1 MGGVGP
7 PPPARQSTVLVT
19 GAAGTLGTALVGR
32 LVDSGWHVFAADL
45 PGSGVEEMA
54 GNSVTP
60 VSVDLTEPS
69 SVRAMAETVTATT
82 DGLDGVVN
90 AAATID
96 VGPLVEV
103 PEKVVEGMLAVNVM
117 GAVRVTQSLFP
128 LVLGRRGRIVNI
140 SSDTGN
146 RPPAPFNGA
155 YSLSKHALEAYTHG
169 LRRELALLGI
179 RVVMV
184 RPGPFGS
191 SGRVGARYRA
201 AAERS
206 THFAEALRRL
216 GGREAPRGATEH
228 GVAVRDTSRPDPRT
242 DAVARLVETALTSPR
257 PRTVYTVGTRGKRA
271 AVEMLPMRLADAV
284 YRHRLSS

>member
-1 MGGVGP
+1 M
-7 PPPARQSTVLVT
+7 LVT
-19 GAAGTLGTALVGR
+19 GAAGTLGSALVDR
-32 LVDSGWHVFAADL
+32 LADAGWSVFAADL
-45 PGSGVEEMA
+45 PGTGLDEMRA
-54 GNSVTP
+54 TSVTP
-60 VSVDLTEPS
+60 LSVDLTDPA
-69 SVRAMAETVTATT
+69 SVQQMAEAVTATT

-96 VGPLVEV
+96 VGPLVEI
-103 PEKVVEGMLAVNVM
+103 PEEVLGRILDVNVM
-117 GAVRVTQSLFP
+117 GVARVTQFLFP

-191 SGRVGARYRA
+191 SARIGARYRA

-206 THFAEALRRL
+206 THYAEMLRRL
-216 GGREAPRGATEH
+216 GGGDRPRGPDGHVA
-228 GVAVRDTSRPDPRT
+228 AVRDVARPDPRT
-242 DAVARLVETALTSPR
+242 HAVAQLVETALTSPR
-257 PRTVYTVGTRGKRA
+257 PRSVYTVGTRGRRA
-271 AVEMLPMRLADAV
+271 AVEMLPMPLADAV